1 VKIQAGRAF
10 SEYQPAIWTDN
21 VKIAAIIIAT
31 ILASTTAVSS
41 LDARLPRSE
50 VGHPGSIR
58 DNRQLLLVT
67 VVDGGGSTLAGM
79 ALVPASVNR
88 DN

>member
-1 VKIQAGRAF
+1 MRA
-10 SEYQPAIWTDN
+10 DN
-21 VKIAAIIIAT
+21 VKFAAIIIAA

-41 LDARLPRSE
+41 LDARLPQPKVR
-50 VGHPGSIR
+50 PGA

-67 VVDGGGSTLAGM
+67 VVDGGGSTLAGL
-79 ALVPASVNR
+79 ALVPAPINR

>member
-1 VKIQAGRAF
+1 MRA
-10 SEYQPAIWTDN
+10 DN
-21 VKIAAIIIAT
+21 VKYTAIIIAT
-31 ILASTTAVSS
+31 ILGSTTAVSS

-50 VGHPGSIR
+50 VRHLGSVR

-79 ALVPASVNR
+79 ALVPASINR

>member
-1 VKIQAGRAF
+1 MRA
-10 SEYQPAIWTDN
+10 DN
-21 VKIAAIIIAT
+21 VKFAAIIIAA

-41 LDARLPRSE
+41 LDARLPQPKAR
-50 VGHPGSIR
+50 PGA

-79 ALVPASVNR
+79 ALVPAFVNR